1 MSCVISRL
9 PAALSVATLAALAVS
24 SARADEHIFV
34 YDAASPAAEALAET
48 GLSFQFEGRPLGGY
62 RLERIIQTGERGS
75 AELRFTSDRD
85 LGPGG
90 LKAAL
95 GKDAPVGGLYEI
107 RSDTA
112 DGQAFV
118 GAVCP
123 GAERAWLV
131 MGQLRRFKD
140 LPIQIIGKD
149 PGAASARHCGDLN
162 FGFRSELAMPPDRE
176 PPRQFVQ
183 VGHAP

>member
-1 MSCVISRL
+1 MPPSKSL
-9 PAALSVATLAALAVS
+9 PLALALCALAVAA
-24 SARADEHIFV
+24 ARADEHIYV
-34 YDAASPAAEALAET
+34 YDAASPAAQALAET

-75 AELRFTSDRD
+75 AELRFSSDKD

-95 GKDAPVGGLYEI
+95 GNRSPVGALYEI
-107 RSDTA
+107 RRETA

-131 MGQLRRFKD
+131 MGRLRRFKD
-140 LPIQIIGKD
+140 LQVQVVGKD
-149 PGAASARHCGDLN
+149 PGAASARHCADLV
-162 FGFRSELAMPPDRE
+162 FSFRSELAMPADRE
-176 PPRQFVQ
+176 PPEQRDQ